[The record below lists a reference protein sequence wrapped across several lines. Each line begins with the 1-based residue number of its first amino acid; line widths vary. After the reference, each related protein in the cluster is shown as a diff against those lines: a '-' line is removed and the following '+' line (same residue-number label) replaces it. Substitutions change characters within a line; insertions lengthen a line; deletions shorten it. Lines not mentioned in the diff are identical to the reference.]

1 MKKTPAQIAKWILVH
16 LPELIAGAALVLAVS
31 LTVVNAFTRYF
42 LSFTI
47 KGSDEI
53 NILAFAWMV
62 FPGCACAYR
71 EKQHYGIDLV
81 VNSLPPKAKAIAGV
95 IGELLSLVVLA
106 IMFYLSIVLFNKVG
120 TKILT
125 ATRISYKYFDA
136 AMVVG
141 FGLMTFYSLKALIED
156 IIALPG
162 ILRQKKEKKEE
173 AK

>member
-1 MKKTPAQIAKWILVH
+1 MKKTPAQIVKWILVH
-16 LPELIAGAALVLAVS
+16 LPELIAGAALVFAGT
-31 LTVVNAFTRYF
+31 LTVINAFTRYF

-81 VNSLPPKAKAIAGV
+81 VNSLPPKAKAIAE
-95 IGELLSLVVLA
+95 IIAELLSLVCLG

-156 IIALPG
+156 IIALPK
-162 ILRQKKEKKEE
+162 ILRAKKAEKEE